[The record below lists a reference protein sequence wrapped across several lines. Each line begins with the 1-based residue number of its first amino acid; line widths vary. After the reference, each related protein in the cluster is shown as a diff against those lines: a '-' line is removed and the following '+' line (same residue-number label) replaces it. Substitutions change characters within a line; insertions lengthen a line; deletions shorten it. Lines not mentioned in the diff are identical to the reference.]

1 MQDDVRYYHLSVTA
15 ARSRPAST
23 MSFPHWRHCPT
34 QHLGALAEPRSTRE
48 MVPASSER
56 SLSELGNEQLS
67 APYRQK
73 AQEEA
78 LGAG

>member
-1 MQDDVRYYHLSVTA
+1 MARIDDELSTLA
-15 ARSRPAST
+15 ALPDAA
-23 MSFPHWRHCPT
+23 
-34 QHLGALAEPRSTRE
+34 LGALAEPRSTRE

-56 SLSELGNEQLS
+56 SLRELGNEQLS